1 MQKRL
6 SVNNPSIELSSKI
19 TDALLQAE
27 SKALAT
33 TGNDGINVVPVS
45 TVRVK
50 DGKILLMN
58 YFFKKTLENIL
69 AHPSIALTFW
79 SGLEGYQIKG
89 SVEYKESGPAFEE
102 ANQWIND
109 NVADRVLLGL
119 LMITPEKLFNISPG
133 AN

>member
-1 MQKRL
+1 MQKTF

-33 TGNDGINVVPVS
+33 IGNDGINVVPVS

-69 AHPSIALTFW
+69 NHPSIALTFW

-89 SVEYKESGPAFEE
+89 SVEYKENGPDFEE

-119 LMITPEKLFNISPG
+119 LIITPEKLFNISPG